1 MGEICET
8 SSAVVLLSGG
18 LDSTVALAKTLEQ
31 MPVALALTVDY
42 GQRALAPELQAS
54 TAIARHYNVPHQV
67 IELPWLAKCLPPAL
81 DLSQSQN
88 LWGANQNPVTNT
100 PLAITKSV
108 WVPNRNGVLLNI
120 AAAYAEALKASH
132 IVFGA
137 NATEGETFPDNSVA
151 FLDALNQSLSYSTLS
166 QVQVLAPVA
175 TLTKA
180 QMVTYA
186 KQNNVPLHLIW
197 SCYDAGPE
205 PCGECPSCRLLEA
218 ALHPGAET
226 GVCSG

>member
-1 MGEICET
+1 MT
-8 SSAVVLLSGG
+8 TAAQNDSAVVLLSGG

-31 MPVALALTVDY
+31 MPVVLALMVDY
-42 GQRALAPELQAS
+42 GQRALAPELKAS
-54 TAIARHYNVPHQV
+54 MAIAQHYNVPHKV
-67 IELPWLAKCLPPAL
+67 IALPWLAECLPAAL
-81 DLSQSQN
+81 DSSQPQEAWNSTQD
-88 LWGANQNPVTNT
+88 PVHNT
-100 PLAITKSV
+100 LRV
-108 WVPNRNGVLLNI
+108 WVPNRNGVLLNV
-120 AAAYAEALKASH
+120 AAAYAEALGATH
-132 IVFGA
+132 VVFGA
-137 NATEGETFPDNSVA
+137 NATEGDTFPDNSVA

-166 QVQVLAPVA
+166 KVQVLAPVA

-180 QMVTYA
+180 QMVSYA

-218 ALHPGAET
+218 ALHPTAET